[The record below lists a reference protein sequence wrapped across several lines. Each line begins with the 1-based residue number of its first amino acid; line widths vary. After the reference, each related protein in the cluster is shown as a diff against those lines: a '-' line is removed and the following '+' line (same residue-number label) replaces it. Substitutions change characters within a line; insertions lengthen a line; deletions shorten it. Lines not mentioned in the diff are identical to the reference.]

1 MKRRVALASLMAAWA
16 IPQFAVT
23 AQEHTSTRDGVYTGR
38 QAARGESSYKMAC
51 ASCHGPTLQGKGAQ
65 MPPLAGPDFVMNWN
79 GQTIGELFERI
90 QSSMPADRPGTLT
103 RDENADI
110 VAFILKSN
118 KLPAGNNDLPSDADA
133 LKRIQ
138 FDAPKE

>member
-1 MKRRVALASLMAAWA
+1 VRHRLAVASLLAASA
-16 IPQFAVT
+16 IPQFAVL
-23 AQEHTSTRDGVYTGR
+23 AQEHVSTRDGVYSER
-38 QAARGESSYKMAC
+38 QAVRGESSYKMAC
-51 ASCHGPTLQGKGAQ
+51 ASCHGPALQGKGAQ
-65 MPPLAGPDFVMNWN
+65 MPPLAGADFVMNWN

-90 QSSMPADRPGTLT
+90 QSSMPADRPGTLA
-103 RDENADI
+103 RSENADI

-118 KLPAGNNDLPSDADA
+118 KLPAGKNDLPSDADA